1 MSIIA
6 WHGLHPHP
14 PTSTHL
20 FRRLGK
26 PPAQPYKSTFHPTMH
41 APRPEQRRRRP
52 LILNLNLSR
61 EPELLAALRARSART
76 GAPVSELVRRAIRAA
91 LATAPAADSTDSTP
105 SSNPSRKDT
114 P

>member
-1 MSIIA
+1 
-6 WHGLHPHP
+6 
-14 PTSTHL
+14 
-20 FRRLGK
+20 
-26 PPAQPYKSTFHPTMH
+26 MH

-76 GAPVSELVRRAIRAA
+76 GAPVSELVRRAIRTA
-91 LATAPAADSTDSTP
+91 LAADSTDSTHP
-105 SSNPSRKDT
+105 ADPTESTDPSRKDT